1 MTETIV
7 RTVFR
12 SDEFTCPSCVRR
24 VEDALMARAGV
35 AGATVNVATGRVVVD
50 HDPSRSSVDDLVA
63 AIRAAGYRVTP
74 APF

>member
-1 MTETIV
+1 
-7 RTVFR
+7 
-12 SDEFTCPSCVRR
+12 
-24 VEDALMARAGV
+24 
-35 AGATVNVATGRVVVD
+35 VVD